1 MPSKEPRIG
10 VSRLLAFLALVG
22 QELPHRITLV
32 AAGGTAMTLLKV
44 KRSTRDL
51 DFTGPKADIE
61 IFKRTL
67 RGIPHGMKVDAWPDG
82 QVFSQFLPSDY
93 LKRSRKVREVG
104 NIDLRALHPVDIV
117 VTKIGR
123 LDERDRQD
131 IEACIRTFTLS
142 RSAVA
147 RRAHQVEYVGNPENF
162 EYNVEWALRR
172 FFPSS

>member
-67 RGIPHGMKVDAWPDG
+67 RGMPHGMKGGAW
-82 QVFSQFLPSDY
+82 QAVRVFSQFLPSY
-93 LKRSRKVREVG
+93 YRRRSRKVRKEG
-104 NIDLRALHPVDIV
+104 NIDLRALHP
-117 VTKIGR
+117 
-123 LDERDRQD
+123 
-131 IEACIRTFTLS
+131 
-142 RSAVA
+142 
-147 RRAHQVEYVGNPENF
+147 
-162 EYNVEWALRR
+162 
-172 FFPSS
+172 

>member
-10 VSRLLAFLALVG
+10 ISRLLAFLALVG
-22 QELPHRITLV
+22 EELPRRIILV
-32 AAGGTAMTLLKV
+32 AAGGTAMTLLNV

-51 DFTGPKADIE
+51 DFTGPRADIE
-61 IFKRTL
+61 LFKGTL

-82 QVFSQFLPSDY
+82 RIFSQFLPSDY
-93 LKRSRKVREVG
+93 LKRSRKVRDVG

-131 IEACIRTFTLS
+131 IEDCIRTFTLS

-147 RRAHQVEYVGNPENF
+147 RRARQVEYVGNPENF

-172 FFPSS
+172 FFPSP